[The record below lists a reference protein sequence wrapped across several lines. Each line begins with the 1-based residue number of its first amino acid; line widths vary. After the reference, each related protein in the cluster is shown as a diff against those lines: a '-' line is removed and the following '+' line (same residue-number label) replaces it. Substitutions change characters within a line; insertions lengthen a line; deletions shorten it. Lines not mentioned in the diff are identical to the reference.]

1 MPMGGRGGFNGA
13 QGHFN
18 PAFMQ
23 NGMQGGG
30 GGGGGSSEG
39 LFSPG
44 ASGSGGLKPPGGAFG
59 FAGAHGP
66 SPLATSPPVMPMD
79 EDDDEEVPAGE
90 RRGYMYSEGAC
101 S

>member
-1 MPMGGRGGFNGA
+1 MSFSLPSTS
-13 QGHFN
+13 
-18 PAFMQ
+18 
-23 NGMQGGG
+23 G

-79 EDDDEEVPAGE
+79 EDEDEEVPATP
-90 RRGYMYSEGAC
+90 SGAPKIKLKLGKKA
-101 S
+101 